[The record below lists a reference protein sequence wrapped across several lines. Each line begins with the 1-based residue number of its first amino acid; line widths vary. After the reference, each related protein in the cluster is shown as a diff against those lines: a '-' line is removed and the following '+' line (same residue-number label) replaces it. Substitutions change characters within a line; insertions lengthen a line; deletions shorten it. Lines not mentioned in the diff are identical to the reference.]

1 VAAVDITIDGLEVVA
16 QPGQTVLEAAQAPGI
31 DVPTLC
37 HHPALEP
44 IGACRVCLVEIEKQ
58 LALQPACTLQVTP
71 GMVVHTDFA
80 RLFKRL
86 GARSLSSLK
95 PVPEFLT
102 KAEGQSA
109 LLDEA
114 LFYLSVGEDLSIDH
128 QVAGFVVR
136 RGVMNRGAHLAIVDA
151 TSLAQAKGFIFS
163 RDET

>member
-44 IGACRVCLVEIEKQ
+44 IGACPVCLIEIEKQ
-58 LALQPACTLQVTP
+58 PALQPA
-71 GMVVHTDFA
+71 
-80 RLFKRL
+80 RLFKEL
-86 GARSLSSLK
+86 GARNLSSLK

-102 KAEGQSA
+102 KAEGQLA